1 MIDTPV
7 SKDLK
12 NFSKFNIVQNNIKG
26 QTHGTAVLNIIIKY
40 SKHKSFNVN
49 VYPLK
54 KMNTT
59 EYIDN
64 IKKAIEDDVDIIH
77 LSNGI
82 RNYNKKLENTI
93 KKAENKGIIVI
104 AAAGNNYGMTMDYP
118 ARFKET
124 ISIGS
129 LDKNNTK
136 SKSNPYEEMD
146 FYELGEDINTI
157 NKMGSDITVDGNSF
171 SAAIVTGKLISI
183 FNTKEFENLNKKE
196 ILKKLEDYHE

>member
-7 SKDLK
+7 SVKLK
-12 NFSKFNIVQNNIKG
+12 NLSKVNIIQKDIKG
-26 QTHGTAVLNIIIKY
+26 TTHGTAVLNLIIKY
-40 SKHKSFNVN
+40 SKNNNFTVN
-49 VYPLK
+49 MYPLI
-54 KMNTT
+54 KMNTS

-64 IKKAIEDDVDIIH
+64 IKKAIDDDVDIIH

-82 RNYNKKLENTI
+82 RNYSKELEETI

-129 LDKNNTK
+129 LDKNNNK
-136 SKSNPYEEMD
+136 SKSNPYEKID
-146 FYELGEDINTI
+146 YYEIGESISTI
-157 NKMGSDITVDGNSF
+157 NKDGNTIIVDGNSF
-171 SAAIVTGKLISI
+171 SSAIVTGKIIAS
-183 FNTKEFENLNKKE
+183 FNKKELKNLNKKE
-196 ILKKLEDYHE
+196 LLNKLEDYHE

>member
-1 MIDTPV
+1 MQT
-7 SKDLK
+7 
-12 NFSKFNIVQNNIKG
+12 NIIG

-40 SKHKSFNVN
+40 SKNKNFKIN

-54 KMNTT
+54 KMSTA

-64 IKKAIEDDVDIIH
+64 IKKAIDDNVDIIH

-82 RNYNKKLENTI
+82 RNYSKELENTI
-93 KKAENKGIIVI
+93 KKAESKGIIVI

-146 FYELGEDINTI
+146 VYELGEDINTI
-157 NKMGSDITVDGNSF
+157 NKEGIDITVDGNSF

-183 FNTKEFENLNKKE
+183 FNTNEFKNLNKKE
-196 ILKKLEDYHE
+196 ILKKLEDYNE